1 LNVNLDLTANTSS
14 LGVFTHE
21 VVKFLDSIFVRSRSN
36 IEQKGELGLEILA
49 DTLEEPTM
57 GVDLTVVTLLD
68 AEHEVDSATS
78 EHILLNTEVPCR
90 NLETMQ
96 DVGWN
101 VTFFDLWVHDILHL
115 LHLEIVVTIDIHKA
129 FLKENLLIEESFVSS
144 QSLKAV
150 RYTLVSITNYHHKE
164 VIFGELCLWINL
176 QAIVVM

>member
-1 LNVNLDLTANTSS
+1 MLAHKIVQLLN
-14 LGVFTHE
+14 GVF
-21 VVKFLDSIFVRSRSN
+21 IWSRSN
-36 IEQKGELGLEILA
+36 IEQESELGLKILA

-68 AEHEVDSATS
+68 AEHKIDSATS

-115 LHLEIVVTIDIHKA
+115 LHLKIVVTIDIHKA
-129 FLKENLLIEESFVSS
+129 FLKENLLVEESFVSS
-144 QSLKAV
+144 QSLQAV
-150 RYTLVSITNYHHKE
+150 RYTLISITDYHHKE
-164 VIFGELCLWINL
+164 VIFGELCL
-176 QAIVVM
+176 